1 MSKKITN
8 EDEIMKRILE
18 SKQECKKQIFS
29 EFKQLIDRIDE
40 NVELDT
46 PDERLTARLIMAYL
60 KDALKELY
68 NSDT

>member
-68 NSDT
+68 DKK